1 MKLEGKAVGFHSTRG
16 FSLVELA
23 VAVAAL
29 GVLTWAVASSYAG
42 AADGMRARAQAE
54 GEQLRAAVR
63 AFALTQRRLP
73 CPDADGDGWEDID
86 ASGTCPAGTEP
97 LQVGWFPYRSL
108 GRDLPQA
115 PMQALYGVYRN
126 PAADADLAVLAE
138 RSGDAPGD
146 AGYRDVRD
154 LVIGLNNAAA
164 QPLAAERIH
173 LSGDLQV
180 CAPSAHA
187 GFVLVF
193 PLEDRDGDGER
204 PDGIHAGPPDF
215 GRCYRPPAAATAMQ
229 DDVTLVESFGAL
241 AGWLNASA
249 T

>member
-1 MKLEGKAVGFHSTRG
+1 METRFTDRG

-23 VAVAAL
+23 VALAAL
-29 GVLTWAVASSYAG
+29 GILTWAVAG
-42 AADGMRARAQAE
+42 NLGGTADDGRRARAQAE

-63 AFALTQRRLP
+63 AFALTERRLP
-73 CPDADGDGWEDID
+73 CPDRDGDGWEDLNT
-86 ASGTCPAGTEP
+86 GTCPVGTEP
-97 LQVGWFPYRSL
+97 VQAGWLPYRSL
-108 GRDLPQA
+108 GRDLPPA
-115 PMQALYGVYRN
+115 PMQALYGVYRH

-146 AGYRDVRD
+146 AAYRDVRD

-164 QPLAAERIH
+164 QPLATDRIH
-173 LSGDLQV
+173 LSGDLEV
-180 CAPSAHA
+180 CTPNAHSA
-187 GFVLVF
+187 FVLVF

-204 PDGIHAGPPDF
+204 PDGVHAGAPNF
-215 GRCYRPPAAATAMQ
+215 GRCFRPPAAATPLQ
-229 DDVTLVESFGAL
+229 DDVTLTESFGAL